1 MPLARQAAVGFFH
14 AAGKAQK
21 GSVVR
26 KFAHRIFMVHGM
38 DIMDIMEGGI
48 ARPGKGA

>member
-1 MPLARQAAVGFFH
+1 LARQAAVGFFH

-38 DIMDIMEGGI
+38 DIMEGGI
-48 ARPGKGA
+48 ARLGKVA